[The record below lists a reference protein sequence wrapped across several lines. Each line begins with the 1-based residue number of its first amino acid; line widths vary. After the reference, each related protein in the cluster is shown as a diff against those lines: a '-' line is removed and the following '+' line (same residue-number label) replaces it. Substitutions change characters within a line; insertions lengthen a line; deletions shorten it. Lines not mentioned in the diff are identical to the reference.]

1 MKVLFVGTGG
11 SSHEVKL
18 VSYLARRGYEV
29 CYAHLTRGFELPSTA
44 GLITSY
50 LGFISPRGR
59 NWPTRMPA
67 FAATYALSF
76 LALRG
81 ILKSFQPDILHGGF
95 IQSAGLLSA
104 MTGFRP
110 FLLSPM
116 GSDVLIYPRRSWLTR
131 VLTRYT
137 IWSADAIICD
147 SDSVRRSLA
156 NLAEYP
162 GDQIRVMPWGVDLE
176 LFRNDTMARTETR
189 QELGWENN
197 KVVIMTRYLRPV
209 YGVSY
214 FIDCL
219 PAVFRTEPSA
229 RALVL
234 GSGPLEGEL
243 RSRVQQLG
251 IQDKVRFLG
260 EVPNREMPKYLNCA
274 DAYVS
279 SSVSDGTSVS
289 LLEAMACGLPVV
301 VTDVP
306 SNLEWIEN
314 GSNGLVVG
322 QRDSERLGEAIIRI
336 LRDDRLRSDMS
347 ARNRRL
353 VGQKANLSDNLRTL
367 EDAYSA
373 LASQTYDRKSNRNRK
388 NARDAGR
395 AS

>member
-1 MKVLFVGTGG
+1 M
-11 SSHEVKL
+11 
-18 VSYLARRGYEV
+18 
-29 CYAHLTRGFELPSTA
+29 
-44 GLITSY
+44 
-50 LGFISPRGR
+50 
-59 NWPTRMPA
+59 
-67 FAATYALSF
+67 
-76 LALRG
+76 
-81 ILKSFQPDILHGGF
+81 
-95 IQSAGLLSA
+95 
-104 MTGFRP
+104 
-110 FLLSPM
+110 
-116 GSDVLIYPRRSWLTR
+116 
-131 VLTRYT
+131 
-137 IWSADAIICD
+137 
-147 SDSVRRSLA
+147 
-156 NLAEYP
+156 
-162 GDQIRVMPWGVDLE
+162 
-176 LFRNDTMARTETR
+176 
-189 QELGWENN
+189 
-197 KVVIMTRYLRPV
+197 
-209 YGVSY
+209 
-214 FIDCL
+214 
-219 PAVFRTEPSA
+219 
-229 RALVL
+229 L